1 MGYPAGMTASG
12 GDELVS
18 REVVMPDGSA
28 GGIACTPERS
38 AELADEDI
46 VAMLLQQWP
55 DGD

>member
-1 MGYPAGMTASG
+1 MGYPAGMTASDG
-12 GDELVS
+12 NQLVS

-55 DGD
+55 DAD